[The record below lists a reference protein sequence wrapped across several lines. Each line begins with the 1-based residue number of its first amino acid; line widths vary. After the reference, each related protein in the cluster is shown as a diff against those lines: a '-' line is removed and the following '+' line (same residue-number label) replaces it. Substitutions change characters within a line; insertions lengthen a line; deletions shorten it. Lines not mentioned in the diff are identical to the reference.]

1 MKVKTSVGKITTTLQ
16 WQFLEE
22 NVSLK
27 FQGRVDAEYSES
39 KKLVI
44 VAGADGV
51 IRLLSID
58 GKQISEFSYENS
70 EICKFYTLAKNTI
83 TDLGVS
89 IVMAHTP
96 EYEGE
101 KFWQHDID
109 IINKKVGGPTEKWR

>member
-1 MKVKTSVGKITTTLQ
+1 MKIKTSVGKITTTLQ

-44 VAGADGV
+44 VAGVDGV

-58 GKQISEFSYENS
+58 GKQILHFG
-70 EICKFYTLAKNTI
+70 K
-83 TDLGVS
+83 
-89 IVMAHTP
+89 
-96 EYEGE
+96 EYY
-101 KFWQHDID
+101 
-109 IINKKVGGPTEKWR
+109 N